1 MTITALP
8 PAPSRA
14 DPANFATKA
23 DALLG
28 AFDTFVSETNTTAAN
43 VDTKNTNVNTK
54 STNVDTKSALVDGY
68 AVSALA
74 SKNSATASE
83 STATTNAATTSSKAT
98 TATAK
103 ALEASNSAASALSS
117 KNAASNL
124 ALNVASTRASIRPTL
139 LLDFASTKKLDS
151 RVTFA
156 RSSTATVINELGVL
170 QVVASGVPRFDHDP
184 VTGESLGLLL
194 EESRTNLLLNS
205 ATLVTQNVT
214 VTAVAYSLSFY
225 GAGTVT
231 LSGTATG
238 TVTGSGA
245 YPLRSTLTFTP
256 TAGTLTL
263 TVSGSCTDAQ
273 LESGGGITSVIPT
286 ISSQVTRAADL
297 AVMTGTNFSTWY
309 RQDEGTIYAESSTVS
324 FSANRAIWAIGDP
337 SLTFSNANV
346 FYELYSTG
354 VSGKRLI
361 SGLSSGVSQVNL
373 VVSQN
378 SQSINTFSKGSFAY
392 SLNNFSST
400 VNGESPGNDT
410 SGLLPVNVTGLSFG
424 SLSQGWN
431 SASLPL
437 NGRIRKFA
445 FYPKRLSNI
454 ELVGLTS

>member
-98 TATAK
+98 TSTAK

-151 RVTFA
+151 RVTFT

-184 VTGESLGLLL
+184 VTGESLGLLM

-286 ISSQVTRAADL
+286 TSSQVTRAADL

-309 RQDEGTIYAESSTVS
+309 RQDEGSIIVSYKLGDKNTNVDILSISDGTSSELIQVRMSSTLQAQTTITDNSVVQVS
-324 FSANRAIWAIGDP
+324 LAPSGYSTQNTDYIRGFAYKTNDFALSINGSSTLTSNTGTLPITNKVNIGG
-337 SLTFSNANV
+337 SNTGNAN
-346 FYELYSTG
+346 
-354 VSGKRLI
+354 
-361 SGLSSGVSQVNL
+361 
-373 VVSQN
+373 
-378 SQSINTFSKGSFAY
+378 
-392 SLNNFSST
+392 
-400 VNGESPGNDT
+400 
-410 SGLLPVNVTGLSFG
+410 
-424 SLSQGWN
+424 
-431 SASLPL
+431 L

-445 FYPKRLSNI
+445 FYPKRISNI

>member
-68 AVSALA
+68 AVSALS

-151 RVTFA
+151 RVTFT

-184 VTGESLGLLL
+184 VTGESLGLLM

-225 GAGTVT
+225 GAGAVT

-245 YPLRSTLTFTP
+245 YPSRSTLTFTP

-286 ISSQVTRAADL
+286 TSSQVTRAADL
-297 AVMTGTNFSTWY
+297 AVMTGTNFSSWY
-309 RQDEGTIYAESSTVS
+309 SQSEGTVYFESRTGQDSGGYPFSLFGSSTQNRIYANYDSLNRVQSGTRRDGVFSSSITS
-324 FSANRAIWAIGDP
+324 QNTAPLNTLGKGASAYKVG
-337 SLTFSNANV
+337 SNAFSWNGAAV
-346 FYELYSTG
+346 LT
-354 VSGKRLI
+354 
-361 SGLSSGVSQVNL
+361 SSP
-373 VVSQN
+373 
-378 SQSINTFSKGSFAY
+378 
-392 SLNNFSST
+392 
-400 VNGESPGNDT
+400 E
-410 SGLLPVNVTGLSFG
+410 LLPTPVLLSIGGNNGF
-424 SLSQGWN
+424 
-431 SASLPL
+431 ASNYL
-437 NGRIRKFA
+437 NGTIKKLV

>member
-68 AVSALA
+68 AVSALS

-151 RVTFA
+151 RVTFT
-156 RSSTATVINELGVL
+156 RSSTATVINEFGVL

-205 ATLVTQNVT
+205 ATLVTQNIT
-214 VTAVAYSLSFY
+214 VTAVAHSLSFY

-245 YPLRSTLTFTP
+245 YPSRSTLTFTP
-256 TAGTLTL
+256 TVGTLTL

-273 LESGGGITSVIPT
+273 IESGGGITSVIPT
-286 ISSQVTRAADL
+286 TSSQVTRAADL

-309 RQDEGTIYAESSTVS
+309 RQDEGSIIVSYKLGDKNTNVDILSISDGTSS
-324 FSANRAIWAIGDP
+324 
-337 SLTFSNANV
+337 
-346 FYELYSTG
+346 ELIQVRMS
-354 VSGKRLI
+354 
-361 SGLSSGVSQVNL
+361 SGLQAQTAITDNSVVQVNL
-373 VVSQN
+373 APSGYSTQN
-378 SQSINTFSKGSFAY
+378 TDYIRGFAYKTNDFALSING
-392 SLNNFSST
+392 SST
-400 VNGESPGNDT
+400 LSSNTGTLPITNKVNIGGSNTGNA
-410 SGLLPVNVTGLSFG
+410 N
-424 SLSQGWN
+424 
-431 SASLPL
+431 L

>member
-68 AVSALA
+68 AVSALS
-74 SKNSATASE
+74 SKNSATTSE

-151 RVTFA
+151 RVTFT

-231 LSGTATG
+231 LSGTATS

-245 YPLRSTLTFTP
+245 YPSRSTLTFTP
-256 TAGTLTL
+256 TAGTLIL

-273 LESGGGITSVIPT
+273 LELGAFTTSIIPT
-286 ISSQVTRAADL
+286 TSSQVTRVADSAL
-297 AVMTGTNFSTWY
+297 MTGVNFSSWY
-309 RQDEGTIYAESSTVS
+309 RQDEGTLYADVVYGNLTAIKQIFSVGSGSSSSVLMRLTSDGNNVSFQVLNTTTEANLSMGTVS
-324 FSANRAIWAIGDP
+324 SSAKI
-337 SLTFSNANV
+337 
-346 FYELYSTG
+346 TG
-354 VSGKRLI
+354 
-361 SGLSSGVSQVNL
+361 
-373 VVSQN
+373 
-378 SQSINTFSKGSFAY
+378 AY
-392 SLNNFSST
+392 KVNNFAGVLNGGSVST
-400 VNGESPGNDT
+400 DT
-410 SGLLPVNVTGLSFG
+410 SGTIPVVDSAFIG
-424 SLSQGWN
+424 SRSG
-431 SASLPL
+431 SDRFL
-437 NGRIRKFA
+437 NGTIKKLA

>member
-83 STATTNAATTSSKAT
+83 STANTNAATTSSKAT

-151 RVTFA
+151 RVTFTRA
-156 RSSTATVINELGVL
+156 STATVINELGVL

-184 VTGESLGLLL
+184 VTGESLGLLM

-225 GAGTVT
+225 GAGAVT
-231 LSGTATG
+231 LSGTTTG

-273 LESGGGITSVIPT
+273 LESGGNITSVIPT
-286 ISSQVTRAADL
+286 TSSQVTRAADSAL
-297 AVMTGTNFSTWY
+297 MTGVNFSSWY
-309 RQDEGTIYAESSTVS
+309 RQDEGTLFVTSETKSNASFLRIASITNGTSSVNERYISESVGTARAFIVQPSGSIAFTGASWNGFGYAALSYKTLDSAFSFNGSLLPNSSEIPSTVLNTLSIGS
-324 FSANRAIWAIGDP
+324 F
-337 SLTFSNANV
+337 
-346 FYELYSTG
+346 
-354 VSGKRLI
+354 VSG
-361 SGLSSGVSQVNL
+361 SS
-373 VVSQN
+373 
-378 SQSINTFSKGSFAY
+378 I
-392 SLNNFSST
+392 
-400 VNGESPGNDT
+400 
-410 SGLLPVNVTGLSFG
+410 
-424 SLSQGWN
+424 
-431 SASLPL
+431 L
-437 NGRIRKFA
+437 NGTIKKLA